1 MTFVAGI
8 DMGAKSTKAVIL
20 DGEKR
25 ICGKAAV
32 KTRPDFHAVAREV
45 LDLALQRAGLK
56 ETDLNYIATTGFG
69 RYNVPFRDV
78 QITDITCVGRGAVF
92 LFPKTRCVLDIG
104 AQSTRALRVSDTGKV
119 REFRTNDKCA
129 AGAGGFIERACKYL
143 EVNIDQVGDLSMQA
157 NKPQTISSVCAV
169 LAESEI
175 INHVS
180 NGETVDNILRGVHN
194 SLASRALALLK
205 RSGMEDEVDLRRR
218 RGAAKRDGE
227 GTRGDAKKKSECQR
241 RAGTRRRFGGGAVR
255 ACAAWKKFATI
266 DKSQLSE
273 RRQESRDGTPR
284 KNSADIGRRR
294 RHRTRG
300 CIGFGS
306 RRRKSCRGGYC
317 KGERRESQR

>member
-1 MTFVAGI
+1 M
-8 DMGAKSTKAVIL
+8 
-20 DGEKR
+20 
-25 ICGKAAV
+25 

-78 QITDITCVGRGAVF
+78 QITDITCVGRAAVF

-143 EVNIDQVGDLSMQA
+143 EVNIDQVGDLSIQA

-180 NGETVDNILRGVHN
+180 NGETIENILRGVHN

-205 RSGMEDEVDLRRR
+205 RSGHGRRGHLRRR
-218 RGAAKRDGE
+218 RGAAKRNGK
-227 GTRGDAKKKSECQR
+227 GAGGDTQEKGQRQR
-241 RAGTRRRFGGGAVR
+241 RAGTGRGFGGGTAR
-255 ACAAWKKFATI
+255 APPP
-266 DKSQLSE
+266 
-273 RRQESRDGTPR
+273 G
-284 KNSADIGRRR
+284 KNSRRSTEANHRRGGKSSVMELQGKTALIAGGGGGIGRAVALALARAGAKAAVADIV
-294 RHRTRG
+294 
-300 CIGFGS
+300 
-306 RRRKSCRGGYC
+306 KD
-317 KGERRESQR
+317 ERRESER

>member
-8 DMGAKSTKAVIL
+8 DIGAKSAKAVIL

-25 ICGKAAV
+25 ICGKATV
-32 KTRPDFHAVAREV
+32 KTRPDFPAVARQV
-45 LDLALQRAGLK
+45 LEEALQQAGLD
-56 ETDLNYIATTGFG
+56 ENAINYVATTGFG

-143 EVNIDQVGDLSMQA
+143 EVSIDQVGELSIQA

-180 NGETVDNILRGVHN
+180 TGESVENILRGVHN

-205 RSGMEDEVDLRRR
+205 RAGMEDEVTFVGGVARQKGMVKALEETLKRKVNVSGDPEMVGALGAALLALRRLEKLL
-218 RGAAKRDGE
+218 AEKRNLTE
-227 GTRGDAKKKSECQR
+227 EARVA
-241 RAGTRRRFGGGAVR
+241 
-255 ACAAWKKFATI
+255 
-266 DKSQLSE
+266 
-273 RRQESRDGTPR
+273 
-284 KNSADIGRRR
+284 
-294 RHRTRG
+294 
-300 CIGFGS
+300 
-306 RRRKSCRGGYC
+306 
-317 KGERRESQR
+317 

>member
-8 DMGAKSTKAVIL
+8 DIGAKSTRAVIL
-20 DGEKR
+20 DGYQR

-32 KTRPDFHAVAREV
+32 KTHPDFAAVAREV
-45 LDLALQRAGLK
+45 LDLALQRAGINENK
-56 ETDLNYIATTGFG
+56 INYIATTGFG

-104 AQSTRALRVSDTGKV
+104 AQSTRALRVRDSGKV

-143 EVNIDQVGDLSMQA
+143 EVTIDQVGDLSIESK
-157 NKPQTISSVCAV
+157 KPQTISSVCAV

-180 NGETVDNILRGVHN
+180 NGETVENILRGVHN

-205 RSGMEDEVDLRRR
+205 RAGMEDEVTFVGGVARQKGMVKALEDTLKRKINVSEEPDLVGALGAALLALRRLE
-218 RGAAKRDGE
+218 KIQQI
-227 GTRGDAKKKSECQR
+227 KKSTGTGEEA
-241 RAGTRRRFGGGAVR
+241 RAA
-255 ACAAWKKFATI
+255 
-266 DKSQLSE
+266 S
-273 RRQESRDGTPR
+273 
-284 KNSADIGRRR
+284 
-294 RHRTRG
+294 
-300 CIGFGS
+300 
-306 RRRKSCRGGYC
+306 
-317 KGERRESQR
+317 